1 MRVTKI
7 LWTAVPVAFLL
18 AAAFAVLG
26 PGPSRK
32 PEVKLRQIVVIADES
47 KPGDDERARQKIEE
61 IHENLKG
68 GADFRQ
74 LAIKQSEALNSSV
87 GGDMGW
93 MGEGIL
99 PEHLEDVAF
108 RLERG
113 QYSEIIEEAKKPG
126 TLYRIFYIED
136 RRNF

>member
-1 MRVTKI
+1 MRATKI
-7 LWTAVPVAFLL
+7 LWAAVPVVFLIAVAFT
-18 AAAFAVLG
+18 VLG

-32 PEVKLRQIVVIADES
+32 PEVKLRQIVVVADES
-47 KPGDDERARQKIEE
+47 RPGDDERARQKIEE
-61 IHENLKG
+61 IYENLKG
-68 GADFRQ
+68 GADFQQ
-74 LAIKQSEALNSSV
+74 LAIRQSEALNASV

-99 PEHLEDVAF
+99 PMHLENVAF

-126 TLYRIFYIED
+126 ALYRIFYVED